1 MPNMIYCEDNSEH
14 IEMFKK
20 NFCGEDS
27 VLWGYTVTVC
37 RTSGELM
44 SLVKRLR
51 PDIVL
56 TDIELNDGT
65 TGIEAAEELL
75 SLSPRTQI
83 IYVTSYTDKFIQDV
97 FLSRANVCG
106 FLNKPIERSY
116 FKKMVKKAEKRA
128 AKDRTVTLTSG
139 RETFTVYERDII
151 YAESCKRRIT
161 FHFKGGRSCEV
172 YGTLS
177 EQLERLSDRFIM
189 THQSFIV
196 NKIYVAG
203 IRQNELF
210 VTDGTVI
217 PISRQRLKT
226 VKALFIDEAEK
237 AAAEK

>member
-116 FKKMVKKAEKRA
+116 FKKMVKKAEKLRGV
-128 AKDRTVTLTSG
+128 RYP
-139 RETFTVYERDII
+139 F
-151 YAESCKRRIT
+151 
-161 FHFKGGRSCEV
+161 
-172 YGTLS
+172 GT
-177 EQLERLSDRFIM
+177 
-189 THQSFIV
+189 
-196 NKIYVAG
+196 A
-203 IRQNELF
+203 
-210 VTDGTVI
+210 
-217 PISRQRLKT
+217 
-226 VKALFIDEAEK
+226 
-237 AAAEK
+237 